1 MHINTLPC
9 TDLSYNRYLKDYD
22 FYQRMLMERER
33 SLMEGPKK
41 NRKRRART
49 NSTSSTS
56 SGAASGCLCF
66 SSAGNKSMKG
76 AYAKH

>member
-1 MHINTLPC
+1 MCCIC
-9 TDLSYNRYLKDYD
+9 NRYLKDYD

-56 SGAASGCLCF
+56 SSAASGCLCF
-66 SSAGNKSMKG
+66 ASSSSSAGNKSLRG
-76 AYAKH
+76 GSSAYAKY